1 MDLMS
6 KAVMSRRTLVCHWE
20 DNEIKIDG
28 TGDVA
33 EDVREM
39 LEEAAKQYMNGVK
52 RGGRRKVYLDV
63 RVQQLQS
70 GLEPSLLKLQ
80 IVIKRNTNFSDYEFI

>member
-1 MDLMS
+1 MA

-20 DNEIKIDG
+20 DDGIKIDG

-39 LEEAAKQYMNGVK
+39 LEEAVKQYMNGIK
-52 RGGRRKVYLDV
+52 RGGRRKVYLDIK
-63 RVQQLQS
+63 VQQLQS

-80 IVIKRNTNFSDYEFI
+80 IIIKRNTNFSDYEFI

>member
-1 MDLMS
+1 MS

-20 DNEIKIDG
+20 DDGIKIDG

-39 LEEAAKQYMNGVK
+39 LEEAVKQYMNGIK
-52 RGGRRKVYLDV
+52 RGGRKKSV
-63 RVQQLQS
+63 S
-70 GLEPSLLKLQ
+70 
-80 IVIKRNTNFSDYEFI
+80 